1 MGQGKITG
9 MVLLL
14 LLAMNIGMAKPMVTE
29 DSLAHGRIAAWPG
42 SMAEKYVKE
51 RMPGAKMVYL
61 DAVADMVQNLRQNKV
76 DAFAMNRLFIDEAM
90 GNGQSGFE
98 ILGDSLGKTSF
109 SFAFT
114 PGDKGEQ
121 LCREFN
127 EFLEECRENG
137 KLAMLQEKWLHG
149 SKADRVPEEFHL
161 SGENGT
167 LSVVMN
173 PLF

>member
-1 MGQGKITG
+1 
-9 MVLLL
+9 
-14 LLAMNIGMAKPMVTE
+14 
-29 DSLAHGRIAAWPG
+29 
-42 SMAEKYVKE
+42 
-51 RMPGAKMVYL
+51 
-61 DAVADMVQNLRQNKV
+61 
-76 DAFAMNRLFIDEAM
+76 MNRLFIDEAM

-161 SGENGT
+161 SGETGPCP
-167 LSVVMN
+167 LS
-173 PLF
+173 